1 MVKRTQQIA
10 FHQWTDKGY
19 VACKATIPMLVCDH
33 CGTKM
38 WDDDGEEIIEQAV
51 KEAYDKLP

>member
-19 VACKATIPMLVCDH
+19 VACQATVPMLVCDV
-33 CGTKM
+33 CGTKS
-38 WDDDGEEIIEQAV
+38 WDDEGEAIIEQAV
-51 KEAYDKLP
+51 KDAYDKLP